1 MFCLVFFFLYRLRN
15 DKDVHEEIDPARFRI
30 IAAENKFIIDKT
42 VEKDA
47 GKFECSVEGLGSAD
61 INVVGS

>member
-1 MFCLVFFFLYRLRN
+1 MFLVFFRLKN
-15 DKDVHEEIDPARFRI
+15 DNDVHEEIDPARFRI

-47 GKFECSVEGLGSAD
+47 GKYECSVEGLGSAE
-61 INVVGS
+61 INVVG